1 MIGDSAK
8 NQLTTN
14 PENTIF
20 DVKRLIGREFNEKVV
35 QDDLK
40 LWPFKVTNKNNKPHV
55 QANVGS
61 DVKSC
66 APEEISAMV
75 LIKMKVG

>member
-1 MIGDSAK
+1 
-8 NQLTTN
+8 
-14 PENTIF
+14 
-20 DVKRLIGREFNEKVV
+20 V

-55 QANVGS
+55 QVSVGS
-61 DVKSC
+61 ENKQF

-75 LIKMKVG
+75 LLKMKVSRV